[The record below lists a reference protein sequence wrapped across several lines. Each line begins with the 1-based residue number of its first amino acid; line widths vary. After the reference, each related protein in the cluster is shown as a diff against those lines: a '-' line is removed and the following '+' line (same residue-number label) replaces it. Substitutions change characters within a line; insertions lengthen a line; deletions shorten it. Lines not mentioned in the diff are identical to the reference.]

1 MNNITKYRRLIINAL
16 LVIGIIGIL
25 VLMKAE
31 ESKCGEEPT
40 QVKSATESINAFEM
54 VSLKFL

>member
-1 MNNITKYRRLIINAL
+1 
-16 LVIGIIGIL
+16 VIGIIGIL

-31 ESKCGEEPT
+31 ESKCGEEPP
-40 QVKSATESINAFEM
+40 QVKSATESIDAFEM